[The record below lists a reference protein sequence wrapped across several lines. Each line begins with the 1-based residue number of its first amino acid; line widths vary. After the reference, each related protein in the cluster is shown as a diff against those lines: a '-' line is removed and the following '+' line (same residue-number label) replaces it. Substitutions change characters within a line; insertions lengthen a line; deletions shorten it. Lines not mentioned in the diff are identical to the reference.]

1 MYIPLTHY
9 LVSAKTVFIKITIAN
24 AIVVRRYDFRQ
35 GAMDSFTCPIK
46 EKAPNRLS
54 MQILHF
60 VVNLDLNLKR
70 EQIFSPTSYFFKL
83 NCNEMLQNKVVFK
96 LSYDELSNDTGKV
109 GLKSLVYASTLAQ
122 CKVSWR
128 LIKSSG
134 L

>member
-46 EKAPNRLS
+46 EEALNRLS

-60 VVNLDLNLKR
+60 VVNLDSKLKR
-70 EQIFSPTSYFFKL
+70 EQIFSPTGDF
-83 NCNEMLQNKVVFK
+83 
-96 LSYDELSNDTGKV
+96 
-109 GLKSLVYASTLAQ
+109 
-122 CKVSWR
+122 
-128 LIKSSG
+128 
-134 L
+134 